1 VYEWTRSYRA
11 VFVYGIAEN
20 NRGYIGEDKLAT
32 LREIGAAWLAVQSE
46 QLDHV
51 IKFKPDLWEK

>member
-1 VYEWTRSYRA
+1 
-11 VFVYGIAEN
+11 VYGIAEN